1 MLKVRRQME
10 NETGRWR
17 RLQRLHLRLL
27 NTFARVFG
35 LSAGVAAI
43 GFTAWAVYYFFHP
56 DAAADDLVTLSGHA
70 SVDFLGAGIF
80 CLLLAILFLTVRP
93 YRPDITRA
101 GGAHLKRRHTWWT
114 GEPR

>member
-1 MLKVRRQME
+1 
-10 NETGRWR
+10 
-17 RLQRLHLRLL
+17 QRLHLRLL

-43 GFTAWAVYYFFHP
+43 GFTAWAVYYFLHP
-56 DAAADDLVTLSGHA
+56 NAAADDLVTLSGHA

-80 CLLLAILFLTVRP
+80 CLLLAILFFTLRP
-93 YRPDITRA
+93 APPGINTPRA
-101 GGAHLKRRHTWWT
+101 GGPHLKRRHTWWT